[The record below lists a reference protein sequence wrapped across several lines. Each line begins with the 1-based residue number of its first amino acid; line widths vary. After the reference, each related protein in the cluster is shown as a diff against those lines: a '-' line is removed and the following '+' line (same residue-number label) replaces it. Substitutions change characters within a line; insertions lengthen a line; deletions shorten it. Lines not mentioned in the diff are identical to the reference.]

1 METIRLGKRPGALT
15 PGLWMLFVFT
25 RQQARQLG
33 VDFSVGGEDL
43 VRQVGGS
50 PGKVGD
56 RAAVKFG

>member
-1 METIRLGKRPGALT
+1 
-15 PGLWMLFVFT
+15 MLFVFT